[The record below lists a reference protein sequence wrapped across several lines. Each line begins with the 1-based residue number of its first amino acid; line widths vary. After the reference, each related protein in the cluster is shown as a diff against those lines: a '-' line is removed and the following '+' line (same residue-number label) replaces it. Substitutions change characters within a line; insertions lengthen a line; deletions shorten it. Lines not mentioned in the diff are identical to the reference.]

1 MNFALI
7 LFIAIII
14 SGLICLFDIFWL
26 RAKRRQGATPH
37 WLIREARSFFPILI
51 IVLILR
57 SFLIEPFRIPS
68 SSLEPTLQ
76 IGDFVAVNKFIYGIR
91 LPIIEKKMIAIQD
104 PKRGDII
111 VFRWPPN
118 PKFDYIKR
126 VIGLP
131 GDHIKYENKQ
141 LSINGKPVKLSP
153 TALSFKSNDPNVQE
167 FIEDLPGVK
176 HHIYQRKNVEPF
188 DFDIRVPKNHYF
200 VMGDNRD
207 DSADSRYWGFVPDA
221 YLRGKAFGIWMS
233 WNAKTWR
240 IRFNRI
246 GRAIH

>member
-1 MNFALI
+1 MNFALF
-7 LFIAIII
+7 LLIAIILSGMI
-14 SGLICLFDIFWL
+14 SLVDLIWL
-26 RAKRRQGATPH
+26 RKKRAAAQAPH
-37 WLIREARSFFPILI
+37 WLIKEAHSFFPILI
-51 IVLILR
+51 IVFLLR

-91 LPIIEKKMIAIQD
+91 LPIIEKKIIAISE
-104 PKRGDII
+104 PKRGDIV

-131 GDHIKYENKQ
+131 GDTVTYDHKILN
-141 LSINGKPVKLSP
+141 INGVPVSLHVTPLTFTKED
-153 TALSFKSNDPNVQE
+153 TNIKE
-167 FIEDLPGVK
+167 YIEDLPNAK
-176 HHIYQRKNVEPF
+176 HHIYQRENVEPF
-188 DFDIRVPKNHYF
+188 NFTITVPPGHYL

-221 YLRGKAFGIWMS
+221 NLRGKAFLIWMS
-233 WNAKTWR
+233 WDNQNHR

-246 GRAIH
+246 GKGIH